1 MRGATFEIYDGVDP
15 RSIPTYTYAEA
26 AHYLR
31 IPASTLRAWGKGQ
44 PSSRGEAYAF
54 RPVLRL
60 DANQTQLSFF
70 NLVEA
75 FVIDGL
81 RRKHNF
87 SLQRLRPAIECL
99 EKVSPAG
106 TAHPLAQVDLA
117 VFDND
122 LFVEQLGEL
131 LNLTRGGQIAMRD
144 VLVHYLRRVDRNP
157 ETGVERLYPFVRRAE
172 SLEEPRVV
180 VIDPRVS
187 FGRPVI
193 RGTGIPTAVVVERF
207 LAGETLRDLS
217 EDYGRDEAEI
227 EEAIRCEL
235 DVAA

>member
-1 MRGATFEIYDGVDP
+1 MGGATFEIYDGVDP
-15 RSIPTYTYAEA
+15 RSIPAYTYVEA

-31 IPASTLRAWGKGQ
+31 IPVSTLRAWARGQ
-44 PSSRGEAYAF
+44 SSPRGEAYAF

-60 DANQTQLSFF
+60 ASEQTQLSFF
-70 NLVEA
+70 NMVEA

-81 RRKHNF
+81 RRKHSF
-87 SLQRLRPAIECL
+87 SLQRLRPAIDYL
-99 EKVSPAG
+99 EKVSPSG
-106 TAHPLAQVDLA
+106 TEHPLAQVDLA
-117 VFDND
+117 VFEND
-122 LFVEQLGEL
+122 LFVEHLGEL
-131 LNLTRGGQIAMRD
+131 LNLTRGGQVAMRD
-144 VLVHYLRRVDRNP
+144 VLVRYLQRVDRNP
-157 ETGVERLYPFVRRAE
+157 DTGVERLYPFVRRAE
-172 SLEEPRVV
+172 SLEEPRIV

-193 RGTGIPTAVVVERF
+193 RGTGIPTAVVAERF